1 MFLGA
6 RIEACVGMGQ
16 NLGVFFV
23 ANQGARNLRGAMW
36 GYTPPLSPFC
46 NFPSSILLFIPT
58 IPYTNRQYSTDVTIN
73 YLYLLLYQEELSHL
87 TDSIDFTVQPLNI
100 LD

>member
-36 GYTPPLSPFC
+36 GYTPPLSPFF
-46 NFPSSILLFIPT
+46 NFSIIHSH
-58 IPYTNRQYSTDVTIN
+58 IYTYHT
-73 YLYLLLYQEELSHL
+73 LY
-87 TDSIDFTVQPLNI
+87 
-100 LD
+100 

>member
-36 GYTPPLSPFC
+36 GYTPPLSPFF
-46 NFPSSILLFIPT
+46 NYPSSILLFIST
-58 IPYTNRQYSTDVTIN
+58 IPYTNRQYSTDVITN
-73 YLYLLLYQEELSHL
+73 YLYIRKSC
-87 TDSIDFTVQPLNI
+87 NI
-100 LD
+100 